1 MRAAKDTRER
11 VELTENVEMNAACL
25 QCSVMPGLRATLVR
39 SVVCRL
45 HVVNR
50 QTAAVVHQRVF
61 HAIFHSIHHS
71 IDQST
76 TTTTSDSALLTIVR
90 VYKLYLYINYI
101 FTI

>member
-11 VELTENVEMNAACL
+11 VELTENVEMNAAYL
-25 QCSVMPGLRATLVR
+25 QCSVMPGLRATRVR

-76 TTTTSDSALLTIVR
+76 TTTSDSALLTIVR